1 MVINPFIWTADE
13 LLMLGKVLNSLTNE
27 LKVLDI
33 THRGPPGVQGGAIL
47 DADLTKNLIFQ
58 PFGPPEWS
66 STPSF
71 GLLTGF

>member
-33 THRGPPGVQGGAIL
+33 THRGPPGVQGG
-47 DADLTKNLIFQ
+47 
-58 PFGPPEWS
+58 PFWMPI
-66 STPSF
+66 
-71 GLLTGF
+71 

>member
-1 MVINPFIWTADE
+1 MVLNLFIWTADQ
-13 LLMLGKVLNSLTNE
+13 LLMSGKILKSLTNKF
-27 LKVLDI
+27 KVLDI
-33 THRGPPGVQGGAIL
+33 THREPPVVQGGIL

-58 PFGPPEWS
+58 PSGPPEWS